1 MAAMQTFKAV
11 TPNITQLQSGQIRLR
26 SYSRVRNFLIF
37 FLDCRFFV
45 LPPAKGFVKQNKT
58 MTENNKTL
66 NCIWM
71 SVYRLD
77 IVAGQ
82 RKTLTRINPNS
93 ELCTLL
99 HMRRAVNL
107 HGRMW
112 QNYLELFDIFWFP
125 FVPVWGISHVRDCS
139 LLLAGH
145 VASRWCVGVEASEP
159 CFPFGTAVFF
169 ERLLRTRKLR
179 SGVVWDKSKDHC
191 PSNYVSYQTM
201 RPKKKK
207 KEKEKAKLGL
217 NADVL

>member
-107 HGRMW
+107 HGRM
-112 QNYLELFDIFWFP
+112 
-125 FVPVWGISHVRDCS
+125 
-139 LLLAGH
+139 
-145 VASRWCVGVEASEP
+145 
-159 CFPFGTAVFF
+159 
-169 ERLLRTRKLR
+169 
-179 SGVVWDKSKDHC
+179 
-191 PSNYVSYQTM
+191 
-201 RPKKKK
+201 
-207 KEKEKAKLGL
+207 
-217 NADVL
+217 